1 MSKPPSLSDLDRLKK
16 KKDQPSKRYKVRS
29 SGGEIFEA
37 PKRIKTIFE
46 RYSDNQYPLFSV
58 HGTPLP
64 NTTFIVS
71 QDNAQSRKQ
80 RIILDYNTPFQDANT
95 YYGLSDQQLYRLQQK
110 DNYWLTNNLPASSI
124 IEHSNDDK
132 PFINKGAG
140 EDVDLVIVDEELWHG
155 CVEFNSNVVNAK
167 NPQDYKIGNA
177 LRDITGSGGDTA
189 TCQVLDIYLDGP
201 AYLDPEFF
209 YNPANS
215 DRIVV
220 RWDGTRMPACS
231 AASDWWNTNS
241 LSARSPKFVSP
252 SNGGTA
258 TGDNDFGNIY
268 YDFYD
273 NKKNQQPGSNTGL
286 SAGEGCREVFCG
298 TPTSIPIGS
307 HGTACG
313 SLAYGRTMGWAYN
326 ANKWGLSFV
335 TSQTQGGAMEQLYDL
350 LTVFHKVKPNHAT
363 KNNKNPTVLSM
374 SWGMLATLNFI
385 LSYRTDNL
393 TKYLTYR
400 GDTTLIEASTAVVSN
415 PTNVTQRKFKIK
427 DNKYLDGMHYTWHEM
442 ADNSLTEA
450 GNELIDAGVI
460 LVVASG
466 NGNSNIV
473 TKDHPNYNNF
483 IHDDESTAFPGPLF
497 NVPKGASTYPEAVYR
512 TTSRRGYPLATGKT
526 EDGDYPVIAVGA
538 LDSVFYQG
546 KEIKAWY
553 SSNGNGI
560 DLWAPSEGVKSTTT
574 TINTD
579 VLPEKGDPPGTFVG
593 SSLEVNRLDNTY
605 AQLYPPS
612 TTNSK
617 LSAVNQQFGGTSG
630 ACPVAAGFLTTL
642 LAHNRDWTWRD
653 LKGWINNHLE
663 AQPPE
668 TFYQAGGDP
677 VSKNDD
683 AWNFLPPEETFIKIT
698 YDKAFLG
705 FRESDLVGTI
715 EPITTQPKIPYLT
728 RVWQD

>member
-58 HGTPLP
+58 HGRPLA

-71 QDNAQSRKQ
+71 EDSSQGRGY
-80 RIILDYNTPFQDANT
+80 RIILDYITPFQDANT
-95 YYGLSDQQLYRLQQK
+95 HYGLVDQQLYRLQQK
-110 DNYWLTNNLPASSI
+110 ENYWITNNLPASSI

-132 PFINKGAG
+132 PYLNKGAG
-140 EDVDLVIVDEELWHG
+140 EDVDLVIIDSEVWHG

-167 NPQDYKIGNA
+167 NPQDYRIGNA

-209 YNPANS
+209 YNPVNS
-215 DRIVV
+215 DRIIV
-220 RWDGTRMPACS
+220 RWDGTRIPACS

-268 YDFYD
+268 YEPYD
-273 NKKNQQPGSNTGL
+273 DKKNQQPGTGMGL
-286 SAGEGCREVFCG
+286 SAGEGCRETFCG
-298 TPTSIPIGS
+298 TPTTIANGY
-307 HGTACG
+307 HGTACA
-313 SLAYGRTMGWAYN
+313 SLAYGRTQGWAYN
-326 ANKWGLSFV
+326 ANKWGLSV
-335 TSQTQGGAMEQLYDL
+335 TTMFGAQTEEIFDL
-350 LTVFHKVKPNHAT
+350 ITVFHKIKPNHVT
-363 KNNKNPTVLSM
+363 KNNKNPTVLSL
-374 SWGMLATLNFI
+374 SWGMAATLNNI
-385 LSYRTDNL
+385 TDANDRNVG
-393 TKYLTYR
+393 KYITYR

-427 DNKYLDGMHYTWHEM
+427 DNKFLDGVAYTWHEM

-574 TINTD
+574 TINTEFYLKR
-579 VLPEKGDPPGTFVG
+579 V
-593 SSLEVNRLDNTY
+593 
-605 AQLYPPS
+605 
-612 TTNSK
+612 
-617 LSAVNQQFGGTSG
+617 
-630 ACPVAAGFLTTL
+630 TL
-642 LAHNRDWTWRD
+642 
-653 LKGWINNHLE
+653 
-663 AQPPE
+663 Q
-668 TFYQAGGDP
+668 
-677 VSKNDD
+677 
-683 AWNFLPPEETFIKIT
+683 
-698 YDKAFLG
+698 
-705 FRESDLVGTI
+705 
-715 EPITTQPKIPYLT
+715 EPL
-728 RVWQD
+728 